1 MPLGPFTYILSI
13 MNSKG
18 HVGAC
23 GELFV
28 TQYFLEKGFE
38 VLRNVAPT
46 GPIDLV
52 IYRDGKLTPID
63 VKTTTTA
70 YTRVDGSIMLNVK
83 VCHREDGVW
92 QVGFNH
98 QTKEVHIPEGFWE
111 AV

>member
-1 MPLGPFTYILSI
+1 

-18 HVGAC
+18 HTGAC

-28 TQYFLEKGFE
+28 TQYFLELGFE

-83 VCHREDGVW
+83 VCKRDDGVW

-111 AV
+111 EV